1 MKKNI
6 LLSIVATILLLS
18 SSTTFSQILDLGT
31 LSTFETYTGAEAVTN
46 NRAMVKD
53 AETLH
58 SIEPIK
64 LSCFQQSNYTFSL
77 FVESNTLIIE
87 FFKLKLIV

>member
-6 LLSIVATILLLS
+6 LQSIVVTILLLS
-18 SSTTFSQILDLGT
+18 SNTTFSQTHDLGT

-46 NRAMVKD
+46 NGAMVKD
-53 AETLH
+53 AGTLH

-64 LSCFQQSNYTFSL
+64 LSCFQQSNYTFYL
-77 FVESNTLIIE
+77 FVESNTSIIE
-87 FFKLKLIV
+87 FFKLN

>member
-18 SSTTFSQILDLGT
+18 SSTTFGQILDLRT
-31 LSTFETYTGAEAVTN
+31 PSTFETYIRAKAVTN
-46 NRAMVKD
+46 NGVMVKD
-53 AETLH
+53 VKTLH
-58 SIEPIK
+58 FIEPIK

-77 FVESNTLIIE
+77 FVESKTLIIE